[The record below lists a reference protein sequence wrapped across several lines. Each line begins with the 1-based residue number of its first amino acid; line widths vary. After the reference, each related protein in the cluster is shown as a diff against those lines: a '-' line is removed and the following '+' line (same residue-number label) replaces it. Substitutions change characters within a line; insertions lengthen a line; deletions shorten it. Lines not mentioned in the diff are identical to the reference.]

1 MTNILEKYTSVYDVF
16 LDSWDYQSHFVS
28 YLESLMRQETSLPTY
43 IKEMIFAY
51 VSGLNGCS
59 YCKNIHAEI
68 SKIKLKD
75 IETESYRENIDE
87 SGIEDKYKPIL
98 KFAHKV
104 NEDNNSIN
112 DEDIN
117 EIKKYQFEDKVISEV
132 ISICAAAQFMNI
144 VVKSHKIQPLN
155 DTMNIAS
162 AKMMI
167 SKGYDGLADYMI
179 SKRKK

>member
-1 MTNILEKYTSVYDVF
+1 MTGILEKYGSVYDVF
-16 LDSWDYQSHFVS
+16 LDSWDYQSHFVN

-68 SKIKLKD
+68 SKITLKD
-75 IETESYRENIDE
+75 MGKDSINQNIDD
-87 SGIEDKYKPIL
+87 SGIEEKFKPIL

-104 NEDNNSIN
+104 NEDNSSIN
-112 DEDIN
+112 EEDIN
-117 EIKKYQFEDKVISEV
+117 EIKKYEFEDKAISEV
-132 ISICAAAQFMNI
+132 ISICAAAQFMNT

-179 SKRKK
+179 AKRRK